1 MSLNVLIS
9 KPKNISKWVQYKNDD
24 DVLAEFKVRGIGY
37 KSYQVAVER
46 AQNQI
51 ATNGFNVDDASPE
64 NKLFHELLLDA
75 AACHL
80 IEDWKGVVFLED
92 GKEKEVPYT
101 TENAKKLLTMGDIGS
116 VIWAFVKNEADK
128 MQREADEY
136 KNDILGKLSN
146 STSGQSTETTEQQME
161 A

>member
-24 DVLAEFKVRGIGY
+24 EVLAEFKVRGIGY

-80 IEDWKGVVFLED
+80 SFSL
-92 GKEKEVPYT
+92 Y
-101 TENAKKLLTMGDIGS
+101 
-116 VIWAFVKNEADK
+116 
-128 MQREADEY
+128 
-136 KNDILGKLSN
+136 
-146 STSGQSTETTEQQME
+146 
-161 A
+161 